1 MHWNSIKTLKL
12 SPAPKPIFERSLL
25 LHQDIFLQGYTS
37 FVALWK
43 KGQES
48 YSPQAASYFL
58 PTFAHAVAP
67 MGQGQSQALP
77 IFQCHQSYCFLR
89 DIWCIAY
96 KKGDF
101 LPFLGYNYDKDVLIC
116 FPRYEAAMF
125 TRVHWTT
132 QPTKPSPS
140 AARQPAERDLGA
152 VARQSYKQCRCCAG
166 GPSP

>member
-12 SPAPKPIFERSLL
+12 SPRSLNVPCCYIRISFFRDIPHSL
-25 LHQDIFLQGYTS
+25 LYG
-37 FVALWK
+37 K
-43 KGQES
+43 KGKSPTVLKQRHIS
-48 YSPQAASYFL
+48 YRLLLMLLPLWVKVSHRHYQYFNAIHPIVFL
-58 PTFAHAVAP
+58 EIY
-67 MGQGQSQALP
+67 GALLIKKE
-77 IFQCHQSYCFLR
+77 IFCRFWAL
-89 DIWCIAY
+89 IIIE
-96 KKGDF
+96 
-101 LPFLGYNYDKDVLIC
+101 DVLIC

-132 QPTKPSPS
+132 QPPKPSPS